1 MRLKR
6 WFALAVLIALAGGCV
21 TSVAPLRADPA
32 KARRACIAVNEAT
45 PLAMAREDQAWCGIR
60 CSARAN
66 ATREYTLCAAGMV
79 SGMRHGRSRH
89 VPHQPQ
95 TPVSPVGAATNA
107 EAQSQHEYVEQLA
120 SRKIRAFRGTIDEHG
135 EYLDDVY
142 QSNSSLTSNIASDYR
157 DRFLIE
163 LIQNAYDA
171 HPVGTRNGRIEITLD
186 MCGGEPARSL
196 SPTEVSHLPK
206 KTSKTSVTLDYRG
219 SRSGSRSA
227 TRAWASAVSSRS
239 PTPQEFTPGES
250 MLAVKQLFRV
260 LLSVCWAE

>member
-1 MRLKR
+1 M
-6 WFALAVLIALAGGCV
+6 
-21 TSVAPLRADPA
+21 
-32 KARRACIAVNEAT
+32 
-45 PLAMAREDQAWCGIR
+45 
-60 CSARAN
+60 
-66 ATREYTLCAAGMV
+66 
-79 SGMRHGRSRH
+79 
-89 VPHQPQ
+89 PHQPQ

-186 MCGGEPARSL
+186 MCGGE
-196 SPTEVSHLPK
+196 TG
-206 KTSKTSVTLDYRG
+206 T
-219 SRSGSRSA
+219 
-227 TRAWASAVSSRS
+227 
-239 PTPQEFTPGES
+239 
-250 MLAVKQLFRV
+250 
-260 LLSVCWAE
+260 LSVANRGLPFAEEDVKDLCDIGLSRKPLGGRCPAQC